1 VVRSNANGDD
11 DVRETLSTMR
21 GGRGAVSI
29 QDVAAAAEVSIAT
42 VSRVLNNPSLVAAKT
57 SARVQAAIDKLGY
70 VPNAFAQ
77 GLITKASRVLGIALP
92 DIHGEFYSELLRG
105 ADAEARRLGYH
116 LIVSSDAHVN
126 PPGHEPPALGSESS
140 AVNGTRSSH
149 HAPRPR
155 TRNLAFGLV
164 DGLAV
169 MITEPNESLLKEAR
183 SLQLPVVVLDLEI
196 ADAGVDCI
204 LVDNA
209 VGTRQAVA
217 HLLEQVDGT
226 HLFFVGGP
234 AENFDTR
241 RRAEAFKGRLK
252 SAGVKLRP
260 DQLAFGEYNFEW
272 GRAWA
277 LARGKDRLIGTGIL
291 AGNDEIALGVL
302 HTCQDLGLDVPRD
315 VSIVGFDDTRL
326 AGLVR
331 PSLSSVRIPLA
342 EIGSA
347 AIAMLAKRVEDPA
360 RPGETVR
367 LETGLV
373 IRQSSG
379 GAKTVEG
386 RG

>member
-1 VVRSNANGDD
+1 
-11 DVRETLSTMR
+11 
-21 GGRGAVSI
+21 VSI

-42 VSRVLNNPSLVAAKT
+42 VSRVLNNPSLVAEKT

-116 LIVSSDAHVN
+116 LIVSSDAHVVS
-126 PPGHEPPALGSESS
+126 PGAEGNANGSPL
-140 AVNGTRSSH
+140 A
-149 HAPRPR
+149 APRAR

-183 SLQLPVVVLDLEI
+183 ALQLPVVVLDLEI

-226 HLFFVGGP
+226 RLFFVGGP

-241 RRAEAFKGRLK
+241 RRAEAFKSRLK

-260 DQLAFGEYNFEW
+260 DQLAFGEYNVEW
-272 GRAWA
+272 GRKWA
-277 LARGKDRLIGTGIL
+277 LARGKERLIGSGIL
-291 AGNDEIALGVL
+291 AGNDEIGLGVL

-342 EIGSA
+342 EIGAA

-373 IRQSSG
+373 VRESSG
-379 GAKTVEG
+379 GAKAEDG

>member
-1 VVRSNANGDD
+1 MRVGVGVHAIAKGNVE
-11 DVRETLSTMR
+11 VRETLSTSR

-42 VSRVLNNPSLVAAKT
+42 VSRVLNNPSLVAEKT

-116 LIVSSDAHVN
+116 LIVSSDAHVVS
-126 PPGHEPPALGSESS
+126 PGAEGGA
-140 AVNGTRSSH
+140 NGTPLA
-149 HAPRPR
+149 APRAR

-183 SLQLPVVVLDLEI
+183 ALQLPVVVLDLEI

-226 HLFFVGGP
+226 RLFFVGGP

-241 RRAEAFKGRLK
+241 RRAEAFKSRLK

-260 DQLAFGEYNFEW
+260 DQLAFGEYNVEW
-272 GRAWA
+272 GRKWA
-277 LARGKDRLIGTGIL
+277 LARGKERLIGSGIL
-291 AGNDEIALGVL
+291 AGNDEIGLGVL

-342 EIGSA
+342 EIGAA

-373 IRQSSG
+373 VRESSG
-379 GAKTVEG
+379 GAKAASG
-386 RG
+386 LG